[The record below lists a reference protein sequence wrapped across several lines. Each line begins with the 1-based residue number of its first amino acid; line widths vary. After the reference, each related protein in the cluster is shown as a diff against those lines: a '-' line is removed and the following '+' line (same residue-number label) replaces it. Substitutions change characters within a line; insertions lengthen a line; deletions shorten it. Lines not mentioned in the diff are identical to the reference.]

1 MSEVKQEVREFYD
14 RVGWMKLADSVYQNA
29 RYEDLR
35 PVSRR
40 YIHDCHMRVA
50 RHIEPSGRFFL
61 DAGSGPIQYPEYLE
75 YSRGFAYRVC
85 ADISITA
92 LCEARNLIGERGLFV
107 VADIANLP
115 FKKQSFEG
123 IVSLHT
129 IHHLAEDEQAQAY
142 LELHRVL
149 VCQRTAVVVN
159 GWSHS
164 AILAVFEP
172 FIKAANWIRNQV
184 DRVNR
189 QDKTPAKEIPG
200 NGKYSNRQIHVE
212 DANPKGTHT
221 RKHDFSWL
229 EKKVASHI
237 PLEIY
242 VWRTVSV
249 RFLRALIHPMLGGS
263 FLLKLLY
270 ALEERYPHFFGK
282 YGKYPLII
290 IHRRQEE
297 V

>member
-14 RVGWMKLADSVYQNA
+14 RVGWMKLAESIYQNA

-50 RHIEPSGRFFL
+50 RHIESSGRFFL

-75 YSRGFAYRVC
+75 YSRGYEHRVC
-85 ADISITA
+85 ADISMTA
-92 LCEARNLIGERGLFV
+92 LGEARNRIGEHGLFV

-115 FKKQSFEG
+115 FKEQSFEG

-129 IHHLAEDEQAQAY
+129 IHHLAEAEQQQAY

-149 VCQRTAVVVN
+149 ASQRTAVVVN

-172 FIKAANWIRNQV
+172 LIRAANWIRNQV

-189 QDKTPAKEIPG
+189 QNKSTGKEIAG
-200 NGKYSNRQIHVE
+200 NGKYSNRQIHGE
-212 DANPKGTHT
+212 YADPKGTYT
-221 RKHDFSWL
+221 SKHDRNWL
-229 EKKVASHI
+229 EQQVASHI
-237 PLEIY
+237 PVEIF

-249 RFLRALIHPMLGGS
+249 RFLRALIHPKLGGS
-263 FLLKLLY
+263 FILKLLY
-270 ALEERYPHFFGK
+270 ALEERFPRFFGES
-282 YGKYPLII
+282 GKYPLIL
-290 IHRRQEE
+290 IHRRQEDD
-297 V
+297 

>member
-35 PVSRR
+35 PISQR
-40 YIHDCHMRVA
+40 YIHDCHMRVS
-50 RHIEPSGRFFL
+50 RHIGPTGRFFL

-75 YSRGFAYRVC
+75 YSHGYDYRVC

-92 LCEARNLIGERGLFV
+92 LCEARNRIGDHGLFV

-129 IHHLAEDEQAQAY
+129 IHHLAEDEQVQAF

-149 VCQRTAVVVN
+149 ASQRTGVVVN

-172 FIKAANWIRNQV
+172 LIRTANWIRNQV

-189 QDKTPAKEIPG
+189 QDKSAAKEIPG
-200 NGKYSNRQIHVE
+200 DGKNSNGQIQGE
-212 DANPKGTHT
+212 DANPKGTYT
-221 RKHDFSWL
+221 SKYDLNWL
-229 EKKVASHI
+229 KEQVASLI
-237 PLEIY
+237 PVEIL

-249 RFLRALIHPMLGGS
+249 RFLRAVIHPKLGGS
-263 FLLKLLY
+263 SILILLY
-270 ALEERYPHFFGK
+270 SLEERYPRFFGK